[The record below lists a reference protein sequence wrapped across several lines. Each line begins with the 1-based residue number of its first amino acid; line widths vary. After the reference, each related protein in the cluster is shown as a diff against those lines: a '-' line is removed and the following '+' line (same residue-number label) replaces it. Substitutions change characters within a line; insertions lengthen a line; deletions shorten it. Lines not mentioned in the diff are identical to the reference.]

1 MHLIEHLIQGDNNRE
16 QVLSEIRN
24 DGIEDFLFEKKHGGS
39 LSRLPS
45 LSVISLTK
53 KKCEYISTV
62 HPNEVV
68 PRRGHPLS

>member
-24 DGIEDFLFEKKHGGS
+24 DGIEDFLFEKKYRGS
-39 LSRLPS
+39 LSKIPS

-53 KKCEYISTV
+53 KKCEYSSTLISV
-62 HPNEVV
+62 RLWNFKIFAMW
-68 PRRGHPLS
+68 